1 MAERYSLSTGDGENG
16 AVQGVLE
23 RTRESIAVPGIMGKW
38 RVQYAD
44 CWCLRG
50 ADSQCG

>member
-1 MAERYSLSTGDGENG
+1 MAEQYSLSTGDGENG

-23 RTRESIAVPGIMGKW
+23 RTGQSIAVPGIMGKY

-44 CWCLRG
+44 YQGPRG
-50 ADSQCG
+50 ANSQCG